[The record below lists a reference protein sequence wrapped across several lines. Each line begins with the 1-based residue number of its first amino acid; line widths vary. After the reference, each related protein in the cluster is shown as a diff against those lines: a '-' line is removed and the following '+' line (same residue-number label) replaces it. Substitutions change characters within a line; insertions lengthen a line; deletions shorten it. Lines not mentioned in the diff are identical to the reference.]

1 MTQTKEEETSTAS
14 DSIVNLANAASAR
27 WTKAGQHPRA
37 GQQGFVPAVPES
49 IAKAGLTSSIIE
61 QLILKQ
67 LHFRSE
73 MIGRDLADA
82 LGLKFSLIEKILE
95 DLKRQYLVQVK
106 ASLGLGSVSSVF
118 ALSEAGRLRARD
130 ALERNQYAG
139 PAPVPLAQYV
149 SAVRAQRL
157 QNGWLTRDA
166 LIEAYQEM

>member
-1 MTQTKEEETSTAS
+1 MPK
-14 DSIVNLANAASAR
+14 
-27 WTKAGQHPRA
+27 
-37 GQQGFVPAVPES
+37 VPES
-49 IAKAGLTSSIIE
+49 IAKAGLTGSMIE

-130 ALERNQYAG
+130 CLERNQYSG
-139 PAPVPLAQYV
+139 QAPVPLAQYV
-149 SAVRAQRL
+149 ERGPRSTAEEWMADAASAGRSIPGDGDPSAGPDPGRPGREL
-157 QNGWLTRDA
+157 R
-166 LIEAYQEM
+166 